1 MSEIYIKG
9 QYQKNIFQSDTGYI
23 IGLFKVVETNSD
35 SLELYL
41 NHDIPFTGYFH
52 ELNEVDQYMFYGKLV
67 NHAKYGEQF
76 QVERYERLL
85 PEEKNSIVSFLSS
98 GIFKGIG
105 EKKAE
110 KIESVLG
117 KDTFKVILENPSNL
131 MLIPT
136 ITSKNVEELHQKL
149 VEYEASYET
158 IIYLNKL
165 GFNTKDSMKIYNKYR
180 EKTIE
185 VIDHNIYQLITD
197 ISDMYFKKIDII
209 ALKQGIKKD
218 EVIRMDAVILYV
230 LEELSNNFGHTYFY
244 KEELYPY
251 VVKVLKVVIKEELF
265 IERLDMLEKD
275 LKIKRVENRY
285 YLMEL
290 YQSEVFIAK
299 RLTLLSHEKDRSSK
313 NVDTMVESLEKF
325 FEITYNEEQKKAIID
340 AYLKKLLIIT
350 GGPGT
355 GKTTIIKAI
364 LELYKQ
370 MNQLDHK
377 KMEEEV
383 ALLAPTGRA
392 AKRMSEATY
401 HTASTIH
408 RFLKWNKDNNTFQV
422 NEYNKSNVK
431 FVLIDEASMIDTV
444 LFSNLLKGLHATTKI
459 VIVGDYDQLPS
470 VGPGQILH
478 DMISSHQLNVVSLKE
493 LYRQGHDSNIITLAY
508 DIKNNSLNQDLFNV
522 SNDLTFIE
530 CNSSDVVK
538 EIALLSDTYKDIS
551 YKDIQILAPIYK
563 TYNGI
568 DRINQELKNIFNEKD
583 RNKKEIEIGEV
594 TFREQD
600 KVIQLSNMPDDNVY
614 NGDIGII
621 SEIHTKPNKEVYIDF
636 DGNIVKYT
644 PSSFHK
650 FKLAYSISIHKSQ
663 GSEFDIVI
671 IPLVLEYRKMLYKKL
686 IYTAITRSKRKLYLV
701 GEYQAL
707 VNAVGNTSSDIR
719 RTSLKEFLINGIN

>member
-165 GFNTKDSMKIYNKYR
+165 GLNTKDSMKIYNKYR

>member
-9 QYQKNIFQSDTGYI
+9 HYKKNIFQSEAGYV

-35 SLELYL
+35 LLELYID
-41 NHDIPFTGYFH
+41 HDITFTGYFH
-52 ELNEVDQYMFYGKLV
+52 ELNEVDQYLFYGSIV
-67 NHAKYGEQF
+67 NHVKYGEQF

-149 VEYEASYET
+149 VEYESSYET
-158 IIYLNKL
+158 IIYLNKI
-165 GFNTKDSMKIYNKYR
+165 GFNTKDSMKIYNKYK

-185 VIDHNIYQLITD
+185 VIDHNIYQLISD
-197 ISDMYFKKIDII
+197 IFDLYFKKIDII
-209 ALKQGIKKD
+209 ALKQGIEKD
-218 EVIRMDAVILYV
+218 DVIRIDAVILYV
-230 LEELSNNFGHTYFY
+230 LEELSNNLGHTYFY

-251 VVKVLKVVIKEELF
+251 VVKVLKVVIPEDLF
-265 IERLDMLEKD
+265 LQRLEVLEKD
-275 LKIKRVENRY
+275 LKIKRLENRY

-290 YQSEVFIAK
+290 YEAETLIAK
-299 RLTLLSHEKDRSSK
+299 RLTLLNHEADSK
-313 NVDTMVESLEKF
+313 CKEIDQMVESLEMF
-325 FEITYNEEQKKAIID
+325 FSITYNEEQKKAIMD

-355 GKTTIIKAI
+355 GKTTIMKAI

-370 MNQLDHK
+370 INKLDHK
-377 KMEEEV
+377 KMEEDV

-444 LFSNLLKGLHATTKI
+444 LFSNLLKGLHANTKI
-459 VIVGDYDQLPS
+459 ILVGDYDQLPS

-478 DMISSHQLNVVSLKE
+478 DMISSNQLNVVSLKE

-508 DIKNNSLNQDLFNV
+508 DIKNNSLNKDLFNV
-522 SNDLTFIE
+522 NNDLTFIE
-530 CNSSDVVK
+530 CSSNDVIK
-538 EIALLSDTYKDIS
+538 EISLLSDTYKDKS

-568 DRINQELKNIFNEKD
+568 DRINNELKNIFNEKD
-583 RNKKEIEIGEV
+583 KTKKEIEIGEV
-594 TFREQD
+594 VFREND

-614 NGDIGII
+614 NGDIGVI
-621 SEIHTKPNKEVYIDF
+621 SKINTKPNKEVYIDF

-707 VNAVGNTSSDIR
+707 VNAVENTSSDIR
-719 RTSLKEFLINGIN
+719 RTSLKEFLIHGIN

>member
-1 MSEIYIKG
+1 MSEVYIKG
-9 QYQKNIFQSDTGYI
+9 QYRKNIFQSDAGYV
-23 IGLFKVVETNSD
+23 IGLFKVVETNSEL
-35 SLELYL
+35 LETYL
-41 NHDIPFTGYFH
+41 NHDITFTGYFH
-52 ELNEVDQYMFYGKLV
+52 ELNEVDQYLFYGNIV
-67 NHAKYGEQF
+67 NHVKYGEQF

-136 ITSKNVEELHQKL
+136 ITAKNVEELHQKL
-149 VEYEASYET
+149 VEYESSYET
-158 IIYLNKL
+158 IIYLNKI

-185 VIDHNIYQLITD
+185 VIDHNIYQLIED
-197 ISDMYFKKIDII
+197 IYDMYFKKIDII
-209 ALKQGIKKD
+209 ALKQGIEKD
-218 EVIRMDAVILYV
+218 SVIRMDAVILYV
-230 LEELSNNFGHTYFY
+230 LEELSNNLGHTYFY

-251 VVKVLKVVIKEELF
+251 VVKVLKVVIPEELF
-265 IERLDMLEKD
+265 LQRLEILEKE
-275 LKIKRVENRY
+275 LKIKRLDNRY

-290 YQSEVFIAK
+290 YEAETLIAK
-299 RLTLLSHEKDRSSK
+299 RLTLLNHEADNKYKDIEK
-313 NVDTMVESLEKF
+313 MVESLEMF
-325 FEITYNEEQKKAIID
+325 FDITYNEEQKKAIID

-355 GKTTIIKAI
+355 GKTTIMKAI

-370 MNQLDHK
+370 INQLDHK
-377 KMEEEV
+377 KMEEDV

-444 LFSNLLKGLHATTKI
+444 LFSNLLKGLHANTKI
-459 VIVGDYDQLPS
+459 ILVGDYDQLPS

-493 LYRQGHDSNIITLAY
+493 LYRQGQDSNIITLAY
-508 DIKNNSLNQDLFNV
+508 DIKNNSLNKDLFNV

-530 CNSSDVVK
+530 CSSKDVVK
-538 EIALLSDTYKDIS
+538 EISLLSDTYKDKS

-568 DRINQELKNIFNEKD
+568 DRINNELKNIFNEKD
-583 RNKKEIEIGEV
+583 KTKKEIEIGEV
-594 TFREQD
+594 IFREND

-621 SEIHTKPNKEVYIDF
+621 SKINLKPNKEVYIDF

-707 VNAVGNTSSDIR
+707 VNAVENTNSDIR
-719 RTSLKEFLINGIN
+719 RTSLKEFLIHGIN

>member
-9 QYQKNIFQSDTGYI
+9 QYRKNIFQSDAGYV
-23 IGLFKVVETNSD
+23 IGLFKVVETNSEL
-35 SLELYL
+35 LETYL
-41 NHDIPFTGYFH
+41 NHDITFTGYFH
-52 ELNEVDQYMFYGKLV
+52 ELNEVDQYLFYGSIV
-67 NHAKYGEQF
+67 NHVKYGEQF

-136 ITSKNVEELHQKL
+136 ITAKNVEELHQKL
-149 VEYEASYET
+149 VEYESSYET
-158 IIYLNKL
+158 IIYLNKI

-185 VIDHNIYQLITD
+185 VIDHNIYQLIED
-197 ISDMYFKKIDII
+197 IYDMYFKKIDII
-209 ALKQGIKKD
+209 ALKQGIEKD
-218 EVIRMDAVILYV
+218 SVIRMDAVILYV
-230 LEELSNNFGHTYFY
+230 LEELSNNLGHTYFY

-251 VVKVLKVVIKEELF
+251 VVKVLKVVIPEELF
-265 IERLDMLEKD
+265 LQRLEILEKE
-275 LKIKRVENRY
+275 LKIKRLDNRY

-290 YQSEVFIAK
+290 YEAETLIAK
-299 RLTLLSHEKDRSSK
+299 RLTLLNHEADNKYKDIEK
-313 NVDTMVESLEKF
+313 MVESLEMF
-325 FEITYNEEQKKAIID
+325 FDITYNEEQKKAIID

-355 GKTTIIKAI
+355 GKTTIMKAI

-370 MNQLDHK
+370 INQLDHK
-377 KMEEEV
+377 KMEEDV

-431 FVLIDEASMIDTV
+431 FVLIDEASMIDTI
-444 LFSNLLKGLHATTKI
+444 LFSNLLKGLHANTKI
-459 VIVGDYDQLPS
+459 ILVGDYDQLPS

-493 LYRQGHDSNIITLAY
+493 LYRQGQDSNIITLAY
-508 DIKNNSLNQDLFNV
+508 DIKNNSLNKDLFNV

-530 CNSSDVVK
+530 CSSKDVVK
-538 EIALLSDTYKDIS
+538 EISLLSDTYKDKS

-568 DRINQELKNIFNEKD
+568 DRINNELKNIFNEKD
-583 RNKKEIEIGEV
+583 KTKKEIEIGEV
-594 TFREQD
+594 VFREND

-621 SEIHTKPNKEVYIDF
+621 SKINLKPNKEVYIDF

-707 VNAVGNTSSDIR
+707 VNAVENTNSDIR
-719 RTSLKEFLINGIN
+719 RTSLKEFLIHGIN

>member
-9 QYQKNIFQSDTGYI
+9 QYRKNIFQSDAGYV
-23 IGLFKVVETNSD
+23 IGLFKVVETNSEL
-35 SLELYL
+35 LETYL
-41 NHDIPFTGYFH
+41 NHDITFTGYFH
-52 ELNEVDQYMFYGKLV
+52 ELNEVDQYLFYGSIV
-67 NHAKYGEQF
+67 NHVKYGEQF

-136 ITSKNVEELHQKL
+136 ITAKNVEELHQKL
-149 VEYEASYET
+149 VEYESSYET
-158 IIYLNKL
+158 IIYLNKI

-185 VIDHNIYQLITD
+185 VIDHNIYQLIED
-197 ISDMYFKKIDII
+197 IYDMYFKKIDII
-209 ALKQGIKKD
+209 ALKQGIEKD
-218 EVIRMDAVILYV
+218 SVIRMDAVILYV
-230 LEELSNNFGHTYFY
+230 LEELSNNLGHTYFY

-251 VVKVLKVVIKEELF
+251 VVKVLKVVIPEELF
-265 IERLDMLEKD
+265 LQRLEILEKE
-275 LKIKRVENRY
+275 LKIKRLDNRY

-290 YQSEVFIAK
+290 YEAETLIAK
-299 RLTLLSHEKDRSSK
+299 RLTLLNHEADNKYKDIEK
-313 NVDTMVESLEKF
+313 MVESLEMF
-325 FEITYNEEQKKAIID
+325 FDITYNEEQKKAIID

-355 GKTTIIKAI
+355 GKTTIMKAI

-370 MNQLDHK
+370 INQLDHK
-377 KMEEEV
+377 KMEEDV

-431 FVLIDEASMIDTV
+431 FVLIDEASMIDTI
-444 LFSNLLKGLHATTKI
+444 LFSNLLKGLHANTKI
-459 VIVGDYDQLPS
+459 ILVGDYDQLPS

-493 LYRQGHDSNIITLAY
+493 LYRQGQDSNIITLAY
-508 DIKNNSLNQDLFNV
+508 DIKNNSLNKALFNV

-530 CNSSDVVK
+530 CSSKDVVK
-538 EIALLSDTYKDIS
+538 EISLLSDTYKDKS

-568 DRINQELKNIFNEKD
+568 DRINNELKNIFNEKD
-583 RNKKEIEIGEV
+583 KTKKEIEIGEV
-594 TFREQD
+594 VFREND

-621 SEIHTKPNKEVYIDF
+621 SKINLKPNKEVYIDF

-707 VNAVGNTSSDIR
+707 VNAVENTNSDIR
-719 RTSLKEFLINGIN
+719 RTSLKEFLIHGIN

>member
-530 CNSSDVVK
+530 CNSNDVVK

>member
-9 QYQKNIFQSDTGYI
+9 QYRKNIFQSDAGYV
-23 IGLFKVVETNSD
+23 IGLFKVVETNSEL
-35 SLELYL
+35 LETYL
-41 NHDIPFTGYFH
+41 NHDITFTGYFH
-52 ELNEVDQYMFYGKLV
+52 ELNEVDQYLFYGSIV
-67 NHAKYGEQF
+67 NHVKYGEQF

-136 ITSKNVEELHQKL
+136 ITAKNVEELHQKL
-149 VEYEASYET
+149 VEYESSYET
-158 IIYLNKL
+158 IIYLNKI

-185 VIDHNIYQLITD
+185 VIDHNIYQLIED
-197 ISDMYFKKIDII
+197 IYDMYFKKIDII
-209 ALKQGIKKD
+209 ALKQGIEKD
-218 EVIRMDAVILYV
+218 SVIRMDAVILYV
-230 LEELSNNFGHTYFY
+230 LEELSNNLGHTYFY

-251 VVKVLKVVIKEELF
+251 VVKVLKVVIPEELF
-265 IERLDMLEKD
+265 LQRLEILEKE
-275 LKIKRVENRY
+275 LKIKRLDNRY

-290 YQSEVFIAK
+290 YEAETLIAK
-299 RLTLLSHEKDRSSK
+299 RLTLLNHEADNKYKDIEK
-313 NVDTMVESLEKF
+313 MVESLEMF
-325 FEITYNEEQKKAIID
+325 FDITYNEEQKKAIID

-355 GKTTIIKAI
+355 GKTTIMKAI

-370 MNQLDHK
+370 INQLDHK
-377 KMEEEV
+377 KMEEDV

-444 LFSNLLKGLHATTKI
+444 LFSNLLKGLHANTKI
-459 VIVGDYDQLPS
+459 ILVGDYDQLPS

-493 LYRQGHDSNIITLAY
+493 LYRQGQDSNIITLAY
-508 DIKNNSLNQDLFNV
+508 DIKNNSLNKDLFNV

-530 CNSSDVVK
+530 CSSKDVVK
-538 EIALLSDTYKDIS
+538 EISLLSDTYKDKS

-568 DRINQELKNIFNEKD
+568 DRINNELKNIFNEKD
-583 RNKKEIEIGEV
+583 KTKKEIEIGEV
-594 TFREQD
+594 VFREND

-621 SEIHTKPNKEVYIDF
+621 SKINLKPNKEVYIDF

-707 VNAVGNTSSDIR
+707 VNAVENTNSDIR
-719 RTSLKEFLINGIN
+719 RTSLKEFLIHGIN

>member
-9 QYQKNIFQSDTGYI
+9 QYRKNIFQSDAGYV
-23 IGLFKVVETNSD
+23 IGLFKVVETNSEL
-35 SLELYL
+35 LETYL
-41 NHDIPFTGYFH
+41 NHDITFTGYFH
-52 ELNEVDQYMFYGKLV
+52 ELNEVDQYLFYGSIV
-67 NHAKYGEQF
+67 NHVKYGEQF

-136 ITSKNVEELHQKL
+136 ITAKNVEELHQKL
-149 VEYEASYET
+149 VEYESSYET
-158 IIYLNKL
+158 IIYLNKI

-185 VIDHNIYQLITD
+185 VIDHNIYQLIED
-197 ISDMYFKKIDII
+197 IYDMYFKKIDII
-209 ALKQGIKKD
+209 ALKQGIEKD
-218 EVIRMDAVILYV
+218 SVIRMDAVILYV
-230 LEELSNNFGHTYFY
+230 LEELSNNLGHTYFY

-251 VVKVLKVVIKEELF
+251 VVKVLKVVIPEELF
-265 IERLDMLEKD
+265 LQRLEILEKE
-275 LKIKRVENRY
+275 LKIKRLDNRY

-290 YQSEVFIAK
+290 YEAETLIAK
-299 RLTLLSHEKDRSSK
+299 RLTLLNHEADNKYKDIEK
-313 NVDTMVESLEKF
+313 MVESLEMF
-325 FEITYNEEQKKAIID
+325 FDITYNEEQKKAIID

-355 GKTTIIKAI
+355 GKTTIMKAI

-370 MNQLDHK
+370 INQLDHK
-377 KMEEEV
+377 KMEEDV

-444 LFSNLLKGLHATTKI
+444 LFSNLLKGLHANTKI
-459 VIVGDYDQLPS
+459 ILVGDYDQLPS

-493 LYRQGHDSNIITLAY
+493 LYRQGQDSNIITLAY
-508 DIKNNSLNQDLFNV
+508 DIKNNSLNKDLFNV

-530 CNSSDVVK
+530 CSSKDVVK
-538 EIALLSDTYKDIS
+538 EISLLSDTYKDKS

-568 DRINQELKNIFNEKD
+568 DRINNELKNIFNEKD
-583 RNKKEIEIGEV
+583 KTKKEIEIGEV
-594 TFREQD
+594 IFREND

-621 SEIHTKPNKEVYIDF
+621 SKINLKPNKEVYIDF

-707 VNAVGNTSSDIR
+707 VNAVENTNSDIR
-719 RTSLKEFLINGIN
+719 RTSLKEFLIHGIN